1 MKIFK
6 IIFYGICTLL
16 LALCAFILVCALN
29 PELTD
34 KLSAALYHQSENS
47 GKVEDKGLQ
56 AGTGNAEEGLENG
69 NGGAAAEA
77 GSAQEGGDRNGN
89 PGEESVPE
97 GIIDP
102 AAARSG
108 YTPPQET
115 AVRAPDEVAGR
126 TGYVPVQE
134 SGEQISGDGGE
145 WKSEAGVGETGEGLD
160 FDGEKYPYYAMLNEG
175 MKKLYRQIY
184 ANAQALNTTF
194 APTEA
199 VSFDRLKKVF
209 EAVYNDHPELFWLE
223 TGYSCKYLK
232 TGQCMEI
239 TLKYNSTADDLESAR
254 AAFNSRA
261 EGILAGAASLGSDA
275 EKEKYVHDRLISQTE
290 YNLGADKSQ
299 SAYSA
304 LVDGESVCAGYSRAL
319 QYLLQQLDIPCYY
332 CTGYSGESHAWN
344 IVKLDGTYYNV
355 DATWNDTEPATYD
368 YYNKSDAD
376 FAGTHARRGLSVY
389 LPACSG
395 PSAEGSGADNS
406 QVAAE
411 ADKEAGRPGS
421 GQPSQAEPSQD
432 AAEASA
438 DRLDKPLTYEP
449 DYGELNEE
457 ADSEGSSADGERAL
471 AALGLSKEDV
481 LNTLSAYYEDCYG
494 QLTEAGAGSVEFQ
507 NVIPESLWESL
518 EGAYTGGS
526 YRTGYVDKALKELDL
541 ESFSIRLWAE
551 RLGGGYYLL
560 YHNVVTE

>member
-6 IIFYGICTLL
+6 MIFYGICTLL
-16 LALCAFILVCALN
+16 LVICAFILVCALK

-34 KLSAALYHQSENS
+34 KLSAALYRQSENS
-47 GKVEDKGLQ
+47 G
-56 AGTGNAEEGLENG
+56 NAEDSSLPGGIGNEEESVENG
-69 NGGAAAEA
+69 NNAAS
-77 GSAQEGGDRNGN
+77 GNMQEGGGQNDN

-102 AAARSG
+102 AAAQGG
-108 YTPPQET
+108 YTPPEET

-134 SGEQISGDGGE
+134 SGEQIPEEGGQ
-145 WKSEAGVGETGEGLD
+145 WISEADVGETGEALD
-160 FDGEKYPYYAMLNEG
+160 FDGEKYPYYAMLNDG
-175 MKKLYRQIY
+175 MKSLYRQIY

-194 APTEA
+194 VPVEA
-199 VSFDRLKKVF
+199 VSFDRLKNVF

-223 TGYSCKYLK
+223 TGYSCKYLS
-232 TGQCMEI
+232 TGQCVEI
-239 TLKYNSTADDLESAR
+239 TLKYNGTAENLDSAR

-261 EGILAGAASLGSDA
+261 GEILAGAASLGSDA
-275 EKEKYVHDRLISQTE
+275 EKEKYVHDRLIAQTE

-304 LVDGESVCAGYSRAL
+304 LVDGQSVCAGYSRAL

-355 DATWNDTEPATYD
+355 DATWDDTDPATYD
-368 YYNKSDAD
+368 YYNKSDAE
-376 FAGTHARRGLSVY
+376 FAATHARRGLSVY
-389 LPACSG
+389 LPACNG
-395 PSAEGSGADNS
+395 RSAEGSGADS
-406 QVAAE
+406 GQAA
-411 ADKEAGRPGS
+411 ADKEAGQPGS
-421 GQPSQAEPSQD
+421 GQASQAEPSQD

-449 DYGELNEE
+449 DYQELNEE
-457 ADSEGSSADGERAL
+457 AESDAGSADGGGAL
-471 AALGLSKEDV
+471 DALGLSKEDV
-481 LNTLSAYYEDCYG
+481 LDTLSAYYEDCYDR
-494 QLTEAGAGSVEFQ
+494 LTGAGAGSVEFQ

-518 EGAYTGGS
+518 ERAYTGGS
-526 YRTGYVDKALKELDL
+526 YRSGYVDKALKELDL

-560 YHNVVTE
+560 YHNIVTE